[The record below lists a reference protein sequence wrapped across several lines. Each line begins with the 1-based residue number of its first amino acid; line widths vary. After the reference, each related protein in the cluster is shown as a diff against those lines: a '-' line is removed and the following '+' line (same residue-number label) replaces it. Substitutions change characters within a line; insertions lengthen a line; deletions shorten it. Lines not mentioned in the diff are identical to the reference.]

1 MISETK
7 SRRLHWILASFL
19 LFFGIFGASMAGP
32 IPSHI
37 PQCAGARA
45 IGARTSL
52 ASAAR
57 ESSPA
62 SVRTVTLFF
71 AAILLAINAFGVQ
84 LRRAR
89 GLTPAISF
97 IVRSGLWSPSLL
109 FRPPPTVSLA

>member
-1 MISETK
+1 LSSETK

-19 LFFGIFGASMAGP
+19 LFFGIFGASMTGP
-32 IPSHI
+32 IPSHV

-57 ESSPA
+57 ESRPV
-62 SVRTVTLFF
+62 SVQAVTLFI
-71 AAILLAINAFGVQ
+71 AAVLLNIFDVQ

-89 GLTPAISF
+89 RVTPAIRS
-97 IVRSGLWSPSLL
+97 IVRSTLWSPSLL
-109 FRPPPTVSLA
+109 FRPPPFASLA

>member
-1 MISETK
+1 M
-7 SRRLHWILASFL
+7 R
-19 LFFGIFGASMAGP
+19 GP
-32 IPSHI
+32 IPSHV

-57 ESSPA
+57 ESRPA
-62 SVRTVTLFF
+62 LVKAVTLCF
-71 AAILLAINAFGVQ
+71 AAVLLVTNAFGVQ

-89 GLTPAISF
+89 STTPVIGF
-97 IVRSGLWSPSLL
+97 IVRSGLWSPALL

>member
-1 MISETK
+1 LSSETK
-7 SRRLHWILASFL
+7 SRRLQWILASFL

-32 IPSHI
+32 IPSHV

-57 ESSPA
+57 ESRPV
-62 SVRTVTLFF
+62 SVQAATLFV
-71 AAILLAINAFGVQ
+71 AAVLLLNVFGVQ

-89 GLTPAISF
+89 RVTPAIQA
-97 IVRSGLWSPSLL
+97 IVRSLLWSPSLL
-109 FRPPPTVSLA
+109 FRPPPSVSLA